1 VLSFRRSARL
11 YAKLD
16 TGSRP
21 SVTIWGTGVGAMI
34 FTDQNG
40 NPLPLGTAIDLQP
53 HSPHAG
59 IIGYLPDGRQVVG
72 HNSKQH
78 GRAVVSWPQEFNSGM
93 PIRIG
98 RYPESHEHA
107 IRIWQSVVS
116 DVNRG
121 VPWRGGDNCQD
132 LVSRAYDGKNGS
144 PTRDAIFGLLAVV
157 ALGVLAAKTLS

>member
-1 VLSFRRSARL
+1 M
-11 YAKLD
+11 
-16 TGSRP
+16 T
-21 SVTIWGTGVGAMI
+21 

-78 GRAVVSWPQEFNSGM
+78 GRAVVSWPQDFNSGLR
-93 PIRIG
+93 IRIT
-98 RYPESHEHA
+98 RYAESPQHA
-107 IRIWQSVVS
+107 NRIWESVIS

-132 LVSRAYDGKNGS
+132 LVSRAYTGANGS
-144 PTRDAIFGLLAVV
+144 PTRDAIFGLLAFVAVV
-157 ALGVLAAKTLS
+157 VFAAKALS